1 MKKLLSLFIVIT
13 ALASC
18 TSDVKF
24 NDPGFQASK
33 DNFVWRADMTTATF
47 VSDGD
52 VDHPTV
58 GVMTLNA
65 YRGLETVTLTF
76 PFDTAIPITKFNP
89 VTYEY
94 IPRIPSDLDLND
106 PITASYT
113 YEDQGFALEYSTVPP
128 DGEEIRGNLEIAISE
143 YNTASKTVTGT
154 FKFNAKYTGESELAN
169 DNVNFQQGAFYHIAF
184 Q

>member
-1 MKKLLSLFIVIT
+1 MKKLLSFFIVIT

-18 TSDVKF
+18 TDDVKF
-24 NDPGFQASK
+24 NDPGFQARK
-33 DNFVWRADMTTATF
+33 DNSAWRADLADAHF

-52 VDHPTV
+52 TTHPTV
-58 GVMTLNA
+58 GVMTINA

-76 PFDTAIPITKFNP
+76 PFDTAIAITKFNP
-89 VTYEY
+89 ANYEY
-94 IPRIPSDLDLND
+94 VPRIPADLDLND

-128 DGEEIRGNLEIAISE
+128 DGEAIKGNLSIAISE
-143 YNTASKTVTGT
+143 YNPGSKTLSGT
-154 FKFNAKYTGESELAN
+154 FKFNAKYTGASELAN
-169 DNVNFQQGAFYHIAF
+169 ENVNFQQGAFYHVAF